1 MQYKPAPRLEYHH
14 VQPLAIRPL
23 PHCPG
28 DLNFQAMRERRKLQP
43 VTMPDRSSFDI
54 DLKNRRIDWLGFVEH
69 FEKIEIRAW

>member
-1 MQYKPAPRLEYHH
+1 MPRPYPYLIVLTARGREHLTPAAGYNRN
-14 VQPLAIRPL
+14 
-23 PHCPG
+23 G
-28 DLNFQAMRERRKLQP
+28 DTLT